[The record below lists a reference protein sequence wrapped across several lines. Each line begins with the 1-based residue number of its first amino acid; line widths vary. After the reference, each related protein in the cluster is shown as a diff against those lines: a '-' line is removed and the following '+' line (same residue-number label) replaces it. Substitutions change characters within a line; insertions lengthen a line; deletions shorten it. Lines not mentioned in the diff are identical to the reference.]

1 MDIFICTKPLQIM
14 ICMVLNKNNRNN
26 HLYVIDYFHN
36 SLKIADSNALKKN
49 FKKITWF
56 KTKKEALRA
65 AANEQPKSVYID
77 SDVGFMTLVELCEL
91 KIKLIKTEIHV
102 YEEGIGT
109 YTGNFISSKFKKYIY
124 SILGV
129 GYCFGGSFLTKKI
142 HVFNPCLYKKNIP
155 FLSKKVVEIEE
166 DFELWLTQNKNN
178 LIEIFCPTLK
188 IENYKESQEAN
199 VYLSSWNI
207 DKEFVAKVSSLMKLF
222 VKPHPHI
229 KKEMYNQFSK
239 NKNVELIPSELPA
252 EILIIIL
259 LEKFQKI
266 NIYHENSSCLNY
278 ISTDRINSINL

>member
-1 MDIFICTKPLQIM
+1 M
-14 ICMVLNKNNRNN
+14 ILNKKNENN
-26 HLYVIDYFHN
+26 HLYIVDSFYN
-36 SLKIADSNALKKN
+36 SLKIADSHSLKKK
-49 FKKITWF
+49 FKKVIWF
-56 KTKKEALRA
+56 KTKNDALRA
-65 AANEQPKSVYID
+65 AANNSPKSVYID
-77 SDVGFMTLVELCEL
+77 SDVGFRSLVELCEL

-109 YTGNFISSKFKKYIY
+109 YTENFISSQFKKYIY

-166 DFELWLTQNKNN
+166 DFQLWLTQNKNN
-178 LIEIFCPTLK
+178 LIEVFCPTFN
-188 IENYKESQEAN
+188 IEDCKENQEAN
-199 VYLSSWNI
+199 VYLSNWSI
-207 DKEFVAKVSSLMKLF
+207 DEEFVAKASSLMRLF

-229 KKEMYNQFSK
+229 KKEMHNQFLK

-252 EILIIIL
+252 EILIIFL